1 MIRTVRTLLTIV
13 CLGAVLVGCSG
24 DSEEAT
30 TTASPTTTTTT
41 IPATTTST
49 AVLSG
54 AAAVTVCS
62 EALNDAWANAQAAED
77 PVAAVEVEFGNVSLI
92 TKCEFLFMADG
103 PPPELGLTADEVF
116 AQLEREVEPE
126 LFGILTEPGVTEFSE
141 TADEL

>member
-1 MIRTVRTLLTIV
+1 MIRTEVKLLVIV

-30 TTASPTTTTTT
+30 TTTS
-41 IPATTTST
+41 PATTTST
-49 AVLSG
+49 AALTG